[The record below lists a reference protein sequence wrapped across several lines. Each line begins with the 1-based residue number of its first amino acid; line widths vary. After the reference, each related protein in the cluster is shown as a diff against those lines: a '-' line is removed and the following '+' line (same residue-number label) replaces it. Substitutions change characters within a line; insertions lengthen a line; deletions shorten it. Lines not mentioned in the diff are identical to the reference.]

1 VPVGAAAGM
10 SAAPLDATY
19 SAAFYAGQSGGSRRS
34 AEILLPIVRD
44 LVHPSSVV
52 DIGCGVGTWLA
63 GWRALGVEDVL
74 GVDGTWV
81 DRMQLQIPR
90 KCFRPHDLTAALGLD
105 RKFELAMSLEVAEH
119 LDAAHAD
126 RFVANLVA
134 LAPVVLFSA
143 AIPGQG
149 GTHHVNEQW
158 PEYWRRKF
166 AAHGYEI
173 VDCLRRRVWDAPIDY
188 CYAQN
193 AFLYVARDR
202 LERDAVLRAEWQATT
217 PAQLS
222 LVHPEH
228 YRFVLKPL
236 GKPGRLAR
244 LLLASL
250 GPALRRRAQRVF
262 PQAARRRPRIG
273 TVGARHRLD
282 LASRC

>member
-1 VPVGAAAGM
+1 VPLGAAAGM
-10 SAAPLDATY
+10 RAAPLDATY
-19 SAAFYAGQSGGSRRS
+19 SAAFYESQSGGSRRS
-34 AEILLPIVRD
+34 ADTLLPIIRD
-44 LVHPSSVV
+44 LVHPASVV

-74 GVDGTWV
+74 GVDGDWV
-81 DRMQLQIPR
+81 DRAQLQIPGER
-90 KCFRPHDLTAALGLD
+90 FRPQDLTTALGLGRRFD
-105 RKFELAMSLEVAEH
+105 LAMSLEVAEH

-158 PEYWRRKF
+158 PEYWRAKF
-166 AAHGYEI
+166 AGHGYEI
-173 VDCLRRRVWDAPIDY
+173 VDCLRRRIWDAPIDY

-193 AFLYVARDR
+193 AFLYVSRER
-202 LERDAVLRAEWQATT
+202 LEQDVALRAEWQATA

-228 YRFVLKPL
+228 YRFVMKPL
-236 GKPGRLAR
+236 GKPGRLVR

-250 GPALRRRAQRVF
+250 GPALRRRVARGF
-262 PQAARRRPRIG
+262 RKRRR
-273 TVGARHRLD
+273 D
-282 LASRC
+282 